1 MKSPI
6 RLGAALGL
14 VLCAGCACAQDAP
27 NGARTIEI
35 SYTGNPSFVL
45 GIFPGFVR
53 KGGRNLGGACI
64 QVAVRVVDSGA
75 VVGEMC
81 GTHQF
86 LAPRLPQSD
95 GGRRYSPVWPLTEAG
110 QQVDSLLSIR
120 GGMRFS
126 QRAGDR
132 ITTFVQGLA
141 GVESGYRHW
150 WFPQQC
156 GRLACW
162 RRRSGRQPDQLA

>member
-1 MKSPI
+1 
-6 RLGAALGL
+6 
-14 VLCAGCACAQDAP
+14 
-27 NGARTIEI
+27 
-35 SYTGNPSFVL
+35 
-45 GIFPGFVR
+45 
-53 KGGRNLGGACI
+53 
-64 QVAVRVVDSGA
+64 
-75 VVGEMC
+75 
-81 GTHQF
+81 
-86 LAPRLPQSD
+86 
-95 GGRRYSPVWPLTEAG
+95 
-110 QQVDSLLSIR
+110 
-120 GGMRFS
+120 MRFS